1 MTQKIIALV
10 DGSAW
15 SASVC
20 AHAAW
25 IAGRTGAA
33 VKLLHVLGRP
43 EGADRR
49 DLSGAIGLGARTALM
64 TELAE
69 LDATRARLATERGR
83 AILEDAHA
91 LLTRDGVAAIT
102 SRLRHGGLVENMAD
116 MEADAAMIVIGKRG
130 ADADYAQSHLGS
142 NLERVVRASHKPILV
157 AARAFRPIETVLLA
171 FDGGPSALKAV
182 DCIAGNPLFTGLAVH
197 VVWVGVATPEVTQR
211 LDAATERLA
220 SAGVGADSAVVGGDP
235 ETALGKLVKEAGYD
249 LLVMGAYGHS
259 RIRDLVIGS
268 TTTGMLMTS
277 RLPVLL
283 VR

>member
-33 VKLLHVLGRP
+33 VELLHVLGRP

-69 LDATRARLATERGR
+69 LDAARARLATERGR

-130 ADADYAQSHLGS
+130 ADADHAQGHLGS

-182 DCIAGNPLFTGLAVH
+182 DCIAGNPLFAGLAVH
-197 VVWVGVATPEVTQR
+197 VVWVGAATPEVTQR
-211 LDAATERLA
+211 LDAATQRLT
-220 SAGVGADSAVVGGDP
+220 SAGIGADSAVVTGHP
-235 ETALGKLVKEAGYD
+235 ETALGKLVEGAGYD

-259 RIRDLVIGS
+259 RIRGLVIGS

-277 RLPVLL
+277 KVPVLL
-283 VR
+283 IR

>member
-1 MTQKIIALV
+1 M
-10 DGSAW
+10 
-15 SASVC
+15 
-20 AHAAW
+20 
-25 IAGRTGAA
+25 
-33 VKLLHVLGRP
+33 LGRP

-64 TELAE
+64 TELAD
-69 LDATRARLATERGR
+69 LDAARARLATERGR

-130 ADADYAQSHLGS
+130 ADADHAQGHLGS

-157 AARAFRPIETVLLA
+157 AVRALRPIETVLLA

-182 DCIAGNPLFTGLAVH
+182 DCVAGNPLFAGLAVH
-197 VVWVGVATPEVTQR
+197 VVWVGAATPEVTQR
-211 LDAATERLA
+211 LDAATQRLT
-220 SAGVGADSAVVGGDP
+220 SAGIGADSAVVPGDP
-235 ETALGKLVKEAGYD
+235 ETAFGKLVERAGYD
-249 LLVMGAYGHS
+249 LLVIGAYGHS
-259 RIRDLVIGS
+259 RIRGLVIGS

-283 VR
+283 VRSAANGRACPPQAMPRYCGGFCFVRRACDWDR